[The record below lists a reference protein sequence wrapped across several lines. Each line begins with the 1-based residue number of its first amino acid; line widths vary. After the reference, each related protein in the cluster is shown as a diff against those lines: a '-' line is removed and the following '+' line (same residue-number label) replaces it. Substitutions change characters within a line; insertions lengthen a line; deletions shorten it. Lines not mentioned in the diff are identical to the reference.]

1 MNKDFIKFLDHLKSI
16 DIGNNYV
23 KKNYF
28 SYKPGEPCYTKY
40 IYHNYDKEGILG
52 YYRLIYSGIIKGT
65 CHPKWRSVLP
75 DIYEYNAESVSKELA
90 NKNIHCSNV
99 DYVYEMNSQTGT
111 ISIIVPAYNLE
122 CLYLRNRGGLSDIK
136 KFEILQYATKD
147 SRNTTIHYVQEKD
160 TRDFCRYLSSYT
172 SFENSMLHG
181 EFYTLYPILSFSII
195 FMEPTLPMYK
205 YTFDTKNMDKL
216 VKTVAFDKLL
226 DAIIWYN
233 LFDSHYEVAGKHSE
247 SGWDEYLK
255 CKDSNKALEYLE
267 KVYRYC
273 NECNVEL
280 AKYVNTLA
288 REGHNCTIKSRYI
301 NKEFSCEKEKNFYLG
316 LLPSDFIEN
325 GLRDIR
331 VSRATIIKQ
340 SEELGSYGH
349 KVGLL

>member
-1 MNKDFIKFLDHLKSI
+1 MNKDFIKFRDHLKSI
-16 DIGNNYV
+16 DIGDNYV

-28 SYKPGEPCYTKY
+28 SYKPGEPPYTKY
-40 IYHNYDKEGILG
+40 IYQNYDKKGILG

-75 DIYEYNAESVSKELA
+75 DIYEYNAEIVSNELA
-90 NKNIHCSNV
+90 NQNIHCSNI
-99 DYVYEMNSQTGT
+99 DYVYEMDSQTGT
-111 ISIIVPAYNLE
+111 ISIIVPAYNPE
-122 CLYLRNRGGLSDIK
+122 CLYLRKRGGLSDIEN
-136 KFEILQYATKD
+136 FEILQCATKD
-147 SRNTTIHYVQEKD
+147 SRNKTIHCVQGIYTK
-160 TRDFCRYLSSYT
+160 DFCHHLGSYEP
-172 SFENSMLHG
+172 FKESMLHG
-181 EFYTLYPILSFSII
+181 EFSTLYPSFSFNII
-195 FMEPTLPMYK
+195 FMDPTVPMYK
-205 YTFDTKNMDKL
+205 YTFNTKNMDKL

-233 LFDSHYEVAGKHSE
+233 LFDSHYNVGKLYNSE
-247 SGWDEYLK
+247 WDEYLK
-255 CKDSNKALEYLE
+255 DKDSNQALEHLE

-288 REGHNCTIKSRYI
+288 REGHNCTIKNRYI
-301 NKEFSCEKEKNFYLG
+301 NKGFSCEKEKNFYLG

-340 SEELGSYGH
+340 SEELGGYGH